1 MNGKYIY
8 IYTTLIEMCY
18 DLLVGLL
25 ELLGLM
31 AGWLKQK
38 PSVA

>member
-1 MNGKYIY
+1 MNGKYIYIY

-25 ELLGLM
+25 ELL
-31 AGWLKQK
+31 
-38 PSVA
+38 V